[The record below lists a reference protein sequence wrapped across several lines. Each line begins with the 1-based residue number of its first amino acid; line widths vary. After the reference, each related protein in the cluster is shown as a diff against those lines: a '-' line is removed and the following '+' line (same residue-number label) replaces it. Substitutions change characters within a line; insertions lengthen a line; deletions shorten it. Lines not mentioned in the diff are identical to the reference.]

1 MNKRQKTTLKNIF
14 RKPTLATIKYSAVES
29 LILALGG
36 EIETYRSGSRVA
48 FILNDHI
55 IIVHKP
61 HPQNVF
67 PKYAVENIRN
77 FLVQA
82 GETP

>member
-1 MNKRQKTTLKNIF
+1 MNKRQQATLKNIF

-36 EIETYRSGSRVA
+36 EVEKGRSGSRVA
-48 FILNDHI
+48 FILNDQT

-61 HPQNVF
+61 HPQNELH
-67 PKYAVENIRN
+67 KYAVEDIRD
-77 FLVQA
+77 FLIQA
-82 GETP
+82 GEGQ